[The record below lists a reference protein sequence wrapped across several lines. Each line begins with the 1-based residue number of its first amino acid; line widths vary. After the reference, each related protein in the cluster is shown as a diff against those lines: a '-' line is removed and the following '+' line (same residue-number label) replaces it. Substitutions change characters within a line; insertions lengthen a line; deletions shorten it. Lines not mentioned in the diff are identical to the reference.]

1 VAKEANRSRIA
12 MKLGHV
18 RQSERQLETTMTQE
32 TLYLD
37 LAKHFERRAPVR
49 ATDDI
54 DRHAD
59 SAFASYLEAL
69 ITYAQFAVPVLVYM
83 GTHVADHIIDR
94 VTDGAVDKD
103 TDAARAFGK
112 KFIERFYKEVR
123 QPTLNFDPKEFENIA
138 SQADEFGV
146 VLIRR
151 ASVLKDDDLDKGIA
165 TGQAAAHEFLKSQLN
180 FSDDEARHVTGLM
193 VVDIHKAIERTRDKE
208 A

>member
-1 VAKEANRSRIA
+1 MS
-12 MKLGHV
+12 G
-18 RQSERQLETTMTQE
+18 ETTMTQE

-37 LAKHFERRAPVR
+37 LTKHFERRAAVR
-49 ATDDI
+49 ATDDV

-69 ITYAQFAVPVLVYM
+69 ITYAQFAVPVLIYM

-94 VTDGAVDKD
+94 VTDGAVDKATD
-103 TDAARAFGK
+103 TARAFGK
-112 KFIERFYKEVR
+112 KYIERFYKEVR
-123 QPTLNFDPKEFENIA
+123 QPTLNFDPMEFENIA

-151 ASVLKDDDLDKGIA
+151 ASVLQDDDLEEGMA
-165 TGQAAAHEFLKSQLN
+165 TGQAAVREFLKSQLN
-180 FSDDEARHVTGLM
+180 FSDEEAKRVTGLM
-193 VVDIHKAIERTRDKE
+193 VVDIRKAIQRSRDKE